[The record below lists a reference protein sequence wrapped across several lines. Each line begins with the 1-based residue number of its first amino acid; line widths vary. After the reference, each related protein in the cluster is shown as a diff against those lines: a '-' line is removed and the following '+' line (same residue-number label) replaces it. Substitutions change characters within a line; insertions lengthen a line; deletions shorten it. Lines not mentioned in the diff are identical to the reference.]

1 MRIFAI
7 ASLIIAGLFI
17 LPAAAT
23 AQQDCQQVQFPHGAY
38 THSVQGYANPQ
49 RSTCYYLDV
58 RPGQEAQ
65 GRILEG
71 PVFLTTSDTSGQFTN
86 VQFYTQSGRLFVYVH
101 TDYAGYQ
108 QFLIQFTFV

>member
-1 MRIFAI
+1 M
-7 ASLIIAGLFI
+7 
-17 LPAAAT
+17 
-23 AQQDCQQVQFPHGAY
+23 
-38 THSVQGYANPQ
+38 
-49 RSTCYYLDV
+49 
-58 RPGQEAQ
+58 
-65 GRILEG
+65 RILEG